1 MTTTPKVAVIVPIYN
16 VQNYLRE
23 CLDSVLAQSYQNL
36 EIVLVD
42 DGSTDSSAQIAQ
54 EYFER
59 DSRVSLICKANGGLS
74 SARNADIKLVA
85 NNLNFEHLGELKID
99 SQTTGDSLES
109 HIPLKS
115 YAPKATLKLSAPSH
129 PYYSIRHKFAYSQ
142 NQEDLLLTGGGA

>member
-1 MTTTPKVAVIVPIYN
+1 MTTNPKVAVIVPIYN

-59 DSRVSLICKANGGLS
+59 DSRVSLLYKSNGGLS
-74 SARNADIKLVA
+74 SARNAGIEYICG
-85 NNLNFEHLGELKID
+85 NFECQNLENPNAQGTNFVFKALLK
-99 SQTTGDSLES
+99 T
-109 HIPLKS
+109 
-115 YAPKATLKLSAPSH
+115 SAPSNH
-129 PYYSIRHKFAYSQ
+129 HFYFEQ
-142 NQEDLLLTGGGA
+142 DLTGGGA